1 VALVAGALAAVNPC
15 GVPLLPAF
23 LSFYVGAE
31 EKRLPQAPTR
41 ALQGALVG
49 LLVCAGFLAVF
60 VAVGLPVSYG
70 ATTVA
75 EALPWTGIAIGV
87 VLILLG
93 LALVAG
99 RSLYLTQRAPLRVR
113 RERRLEAMLLF
124 GVGYGI
130 ASLACTLPIFLALV
144 GVSVG
149 PSKLVVFAAYGAGMA
164 LMLMALSIGAAL
176 MRDGLTRGLRRLL
189 PHMER
194 IAGALLAVAGG
205 YLVYYWARIRF
216 GEAATLADDPI
227 VEPVT
232 RFSAEVQAFADQRGL
247 WLVAALA
254 VAVSLAV
261 VAGLRRKSS

>member
-1 VALVAGALAAVNPC
+1 V
-15 GVPLLPAF
+15 GVD
-23 LSFYVGAE
+23 E
-31 EKRLPQAPTR
+31 ERLPRAPTR

-60 VAVGLPVSYG
+60 VAVGLPLSYG
-70 ATTVA
+70 ATVVA
-75 EALPWTGIAIGV
+75 DALPWTGIAIGL
-87 VLILLG
+87 VLVALG

-99 RSLYLTQRAPLRVR
+99 RSLYFPHRAPLRVR
-113 RERRLEAMLLF
+113 RERRLGAMLLF

-149 PSKLVVFAAYGAGMA
+149 ASKLVVFAAYGAGMA
-164 LMLMALSIGAAL
+164 LVLMALSVGAAL
-176 MRDGLTRGLRRLL
+176 MRDGLTRALKRLL

-194 IAGALLAVAGG
+194 IAGALLAVAGL
-205 YLVYYWARIRF
+205 YLVYYWARVRF
-216 GEAATLADDPI
+216 GEASTLADDPI

-232 RFSAEVQAFADQRGL
+232 RFSAEVQAYADERGL

-254 VAVSLAV
+254 VAVGLAL
-261 VAGLRRKSS
+261 VAGLRRRSS